1 MPLDKFRAG
10 SRDTRRDPS
19 ASLRAGRRRTLQSFF
34 RSLLRCE
41 TVLILGGVDGDEE
54 KSSPPGQ
61 NYFWSE
67 SGAAP
72 GAWPW
77 A

>member
-1 MPLDKFRAG
+1 MPLRQAQGRLSRQPAG
-10 SRDTRRDPS
+10 PFGF
-19 ASLRAGRRRTLQSFF
+19 AQGRPPALQSFF